1 MWIVSRNPYSNFCI
15 SATKPF
21 SKVLNEWEEVLVDQP
36 TTSLLKCDFG
46 RKCLLKM
53 DALNLMRFRFFSS
66 SYPGQQSSYN
76 CRLPNKDQTD
86 SHSYHSRIRALSQ
99 IVLCIRVFLF
109 LSLKYKRWQTSK
121 IHFSTK
127 PTITEK
133 VQLELLSLSLQNYA
147 GLQNYSL
154 KHER

>member
-21 SKVLNEWEEVLVDQP
+21 SKVLNEWEAVLVGQP

-53 DALNLMRFRFFSS
+53 DALNLMRFRFFAS

-76 CRLPNKDQTD
+76 CRLPKTKQTPPQ
-86 SHSYHSRIRALSQ
+86 SRIRALSQ
-99 IVLCIRVFLF
+99 TVLCIRVFLF
-109 LSLKYKRWQTSK
+109 LSLKYKWWQASK
-121 IHFSTK
+121 ISSSTK

-133 VQLELLSLSLQNYA
+133 GQLELLSFYLQNYA
-147 GLQNYSL
+147 GLQNNSL
-154 KHER
+154 KHKR